1 MTNILV
7 LGGTAWLGR
16 EVARQAIAAGH
27 RVSCLA
33 RGNGGIADGAELVRA
48 DRDRPDAYA
57 EVADRQWDLVIDVS
71 RQPGQ
76 VRAAAAALGGTLGE
90 SGRWVFVSTGSVYVA
105 GAEHHH
111 GDESDPV
118 RQPTTAEVATAETYG
133 EGKVAGEQAL
143 VELLGADRVSIARA
157 GLIAGP
163 GDGSDRFGYW
173 PAAFARA
180 AADGQAPVLVP
191 DILDQPIQLID
202 VRDIAG
208 WLLQAGL
215 AGNAGTFDIVG
226 IPSTVGEMLAIARD
240 AAGHTGEIVTV
251 TPEWLTAQQV
261 QNWSGPRSL
270 PLWLPDGHELSVSR
284 PASAAVAAGL
294 SRRPIVEMVADVLA
308 DEQQRGLDRDRSAGL
323 TWTQEREL
331 IDQAL
336 SH

>member
-1 MTNILV
+1 MTNTLV

-33 RGNGGIADGAELVRA
+33 RGNGGIIDGAELVLA

-57 EVADRQWDLVIDVS
+57 EVADRRWDLVIDVS

-76 VRAAAAALGGTLGE
+76 VRAAAAALGSTLGE
-90 SGRWVFVSTGSVYVA
+90 SGRWVFVSTGSVYLA

-118 RQPTTAEVATAETYG
+118 RPPTTAEVATAESYG
-133 EGKVAGEQAL
+133 EGKVACEQAL
-143 VELLGADRVSIARA
+143 VEVLGADRVSIARA

-191 DILDQPIQLID
+191 DIGDQPIQLID
-202 VRDIAG
+202 VRDTAG
-208 WLLQAGL
+208 WLLHAGL
-215 AGNAGTFDIVG
+215 DGHAGIFDIVG
-226 IPSTVGEMLAIARD
+226 IPSTVGDVLAIARA
-240 AAGHTGEIVTV
+240 AAGHTGETVTV
-251 TPEWLTAQQV
+251 SPEWLTAHQV
-261 QNWSGPRSL
+261 RNWSGPTSL

-294 SRRPIVEMVADVLA
+294 SRRPMVEMVADVLA
-308 DEQQRGLDRDRSAGL
+308 DEQHRGLDRDRAAGL
-323 TWTQEREL
+323 SRSEEHAL
-331 IDQAL
+331 IDRAK
-336 SH
+336 SD